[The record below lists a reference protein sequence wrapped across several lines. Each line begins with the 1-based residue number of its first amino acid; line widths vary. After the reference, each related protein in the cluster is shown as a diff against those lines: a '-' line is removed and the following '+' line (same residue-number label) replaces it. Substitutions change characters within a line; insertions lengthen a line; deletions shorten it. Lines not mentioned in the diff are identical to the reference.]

1 MSEPVDPGAPQGGAM
16 RRILRNFGVL
26 VRARGLVAL
35 LAFGATTLT
44 ARALGPAE
52 FGIVVLIHAYVLVVR
67 GLLNFQPFEA
77 IVRFGVPLHDAA
89 DPVKLARLARLCRWV
104 DTRSSRSATVLAV
117 VAAPLLGPLFQL
129 DAWQTGLL
137 AAYSLTLLATGNGT
151 ANGLLRLYDRF
162 DALGTQM
169 MLGPVIRICGTV
181 AAYLLH
187 GTLTAYV
194 VIWGTAYLVENL
206 YMNWRGLRE
215 FRARVAAEARLEGDG
230 RRPDFAEFPGLR
242 PFLWVTYWQSNVD
255 LLQKHVSTLLA
266 GYLLGLSGA
275 GLFRLA
281 REISGLLAR
290 PAALIRQVV
299 FLDLTRSWNR
309 RHGDF
314 GPIALKTAALCAAAG
329 LLLVAIASF
338 GGATLLGKFAGPAYV
353 AAAPLLSLMLIA
365 ATLDLAASPLRA
377 AVYAIGRA
385 GAVLKLH
392 GVAAALYVALF
403 FALTQLLGLE
413 GAGIATCIASAVPL
427 TGMILM
433 VLRRHRHPMPEPPGA
448 S

>member
-1 MSEPVDPGAPQGGAM
+1 M
-16 RRILRNFGVL
+16 RGILRNFGLL

-52 FGIVVLIHAYVLVVR
+52 FGIVVLIHAYVEVVR

-89 DPVKLARLARLCRWV
+89 DPVRLARLARLCRWV
-104 DTRSSRSATVLAV
+104 DSRSSRLATLVAVL
-117 VAAPLLGPLFQL
+117 AAPLLGPLFRL
-129 DAWQTGLL
+129 DDWQTGLL

-162 DALGTQM
+162 DALGAQM
-169 MLGPVIRICGTV
+169 MLGPVIRVCGTV
-181 AAYLLH
+181 AVFLLD

-194 VIWGTAYLVENL
+194 AVWGAAFLAENV
-206 YMNWRGLRE
+206 YMSWLGARE
-215 FRARVAAEARLEGDG
+215 FRARLAAEAREAGDG
-230 RRPDFAEFPGLR
+230 PRPGFAEFPGLR

-281 REISGLLAR
+281 REISSLLAR
-290 PAALIRQVV
+290 PAELIRQVV
-299 FLDLTRSWNR
+299 FLDLTRSWNQ
-309 RHGDF
+309 RHDDF

-329 LLLVAIASF
+329 LLLVVTASV
-338 GGATLLGKFAGPAYV
+338 GGSALLGRFAGEAYT
-353 AAAPLLSLMLIA
+353 AAAPLLSLMFVA
-365 ATLDLAASPLRA
+365 ATLDLAGSPLRA
-377 AVYAIGRA
+377 AAYAIGRA
-385 GAVLKLH
+385 GDVLKLH

-403 FALTQLLGLE
+403 FVLTRYAGLE
-413 GAGIATCIASAVPL
+413 GAGLATCLAAAVP
-427 TGMILM
+427 TAGMLVM
-433 VLRRHRHPMPEPPGA
+433 VLRRPRHVPPPGDPP
-448 S
+448 SR